1 MAYTPKY
8 TSERLVESLL
18 QIDISDSTSPNSSQ
32 VLKWIEEV
40 EKYIDERGW
49 GSQSVTDELID
60 VPQRAFLE
68 DNILTEAAESV
79 TRDIGRIVI
88 FPKRPI
94 ISISRLYVNE
104 AALDEAEDWRSRC
117 EGRGP
122 DADYVKLYAGRKKL
136 AYGIFFHSNPP
147 QPGYQ
152 RIKASY
158 TWGWNVNPKILQ
170 KYATLKVAVQV
181 LYAKMATSEPTGVT
195 SFVGPGFTTAVMTT
209 QYSERIERFERKIK
223 EMEAEFPKW
232 LDVEVL

>member
-1 MAYTPKY
+1 MAYSPKY

-18 QIDISDSTSPNSSQ
+18 QIDISDSTSPNSSE

-40 EKYIDERGW
+40 EKYIDEKGW

-68 DNILTEAAESV
+68 NDILAEAAESV
-79 TRDIGRIVI
+79 TRDIGRVVI

-94 ISISRLYVNE
+94 ISISNLFVNE
-104 AALDEAEDWRSRC
+104 ADLDEAENWKERY
-117 EGRGP
+117 EGKGTNKHF
-122 DADYVKLYAGRKKL
+122 VKLYAGRKKL
-136 AYGIFFHSNPP
+136 AYGVFFHTDPP
-147 QPGYQ
+147 EPGYQ
-152 RIKASY
+152 RVKASY
-158 TWGWNVNPKILQ
+158 TWGWNVDPKILQ